1 MIKSQY
7 VLNYIRKNWRLAI
20 ETIEVFVKYQTI

>member
-7 VLNYIRKNWRLAI
+7 VLNYIRKNPLRAI
-20 ETIEVFVKYQTI
+20 EIIGSFVKFQTK